1 MTPQP
6 LGSRLIGFLAI
17 PAIAAAS
24 PLIVLPF
31 VSRNAGP
38 AGWAS
43 AIAGES
49 VGTLAAIAIGYGWAS
64 IGPAMVSVAGED
76 SRRARIYRDSIVVRL
91 LLAVIVL
98 PVLAV
103 VCWFVASPGFEWL
116 SVLMGTQ
123 GALIALSFTWY
134 CAGVG
139 DPRTII
145 VFDAVPRL
153 VATVAAA
160 GAIAATGIV
169 ELYPIAGIL
178 VTLGGTTLFTW
189 RLLRRNPGPWP
200 TAREIPGLM
209 RKGAPVALNDAALS
223 GYSSL
228 PAPLVN
234 VTSPPIAAAGFAS
247 AEKMLKLGQFL
258 PMTLANAFQSW
269 VAETDGVGR
278 RRRILLAMAAL
289 ITGGLAGWAGL
300 AVLGPWASTVLFGEE
315 ASSSIGIL
323 FTMGLVFAFFSF
335 RTGLTRLV
343 LFPAGLATPVMRA
356 TLIATALGT
365 PLMIGLGLAWGPIG
379 AAIGYAVTEG
389 MAAALLIPRSLHVLR
404 ALATA

>member
-6 LGSRLIGFLAI
+6 LGRRLVGFLAI

-76 SRRARIYRDSIVVRL
+76 TRRARIYRDSIAVRL
-91 LLAVIVL
+91 LLAMVVL
-98 PVLAV
+98 PALAV

-153 VATVAAA
+153 IATVVAA
-160 GAIAATGIV
+160 GAIAATGVV
-169 ELYPIAGIL
+169 ELYPMAGIL

-234 VTSPPIAAAGFAS
+234 VTSPPVAAAGFAS

-269 VAETDGVGR
+269 VAETDGAGR
-278 RRRILLAMAAL
+278 RRRILLALAVL
-289 ITGGLAGWAGL
+289 IAGGLAGWAGL
-300 AVLGPWASTVLFGEE
+300 AFLGPWVSTVLFGED
-315 ASSSIGIL
+315 AA
-323 FTMGLVFAFFSF
+323 M
-335 RTGLTRLV
+335 
-343 LFPAGLATPVMRA
+343 MRR
-356 TLIATALGT
+356 
-365 PLMIGLGLAWGPIG
+365 
-379 AAIGYAVTEG
+379 
-389 MAAALLIPRSLHVLR
+389 ALLMTHLIMRHELLPAADVRLLSNLQHVRERRGRFRSALLKARPLFFGTASGLNSFVRRRLSHAPVACRVALFILNDLLR
-404 ALATA
+404 S